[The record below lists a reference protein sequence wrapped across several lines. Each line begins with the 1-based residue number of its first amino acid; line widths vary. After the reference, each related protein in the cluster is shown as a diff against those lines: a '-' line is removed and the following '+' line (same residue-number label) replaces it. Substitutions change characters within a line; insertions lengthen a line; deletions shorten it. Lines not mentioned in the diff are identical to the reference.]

1 MTKKILLLHSS
12 VDGHTVKI
20 LDKISSL
27 IGKKRN
33 ITKKCIS
40 DVSRD
45 LIKQSDS
52 VIIGASIRYGDH
64 RKNLYDFVDQN
75 KDLLDE
81 KDNAFFSVNAVARKD
96 DKNTANTNPYI
107 TKFLRKSKWKPKKI
121 EVFAGRIDYPK
132 YNAFDKY
139 MIRFIMWMSKG
150 PTDPSKVFELTDW
163 KKVES
168 FGKKVLNDFLKT

>member
-40 DVSRD
+40 DVSRG

-52 VIIGASIRYGDH
+52 IIIGASIRYGDH

-96 DKNTANTNPYI
+96 DKNTAITNPYI
-107 TKFLRKSKWKPKKI
+107 AKFLRKSKWKPKKI

-139 MIRFIMWMSKG
+139 MIRLIMWITSG
-150 PTDPSKVFELTDW
+150 PTFVRETRANP
-163 KKVES
+163 
-168 FGKKVLNDFLKT
+168 